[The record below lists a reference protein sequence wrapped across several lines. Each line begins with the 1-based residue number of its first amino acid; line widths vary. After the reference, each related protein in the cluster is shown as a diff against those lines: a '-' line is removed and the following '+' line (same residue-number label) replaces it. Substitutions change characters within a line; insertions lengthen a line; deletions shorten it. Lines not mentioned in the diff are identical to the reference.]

1 MLNLISYLH
10 ICEREKKSKN
20 IPLSWKTVFLKPRMR
35 NGAWLHTVK
44 GGGGGYFKGTIQT
57 CPDVLTW
64 SQSLKK
70 LLNSVGTTL
79 SMVYYIIC
87 DNICVRAC
95 VHWYNM
101 AGRQ

>member
-1 MLNLISYLH
+1 MENRIPQTKN
-10 ICEREKKSKN
+10 EK
-20 IPLSWKTVFLKPRMR
+20 WGMATYC
-35 NGAWLHTVK
+35 K